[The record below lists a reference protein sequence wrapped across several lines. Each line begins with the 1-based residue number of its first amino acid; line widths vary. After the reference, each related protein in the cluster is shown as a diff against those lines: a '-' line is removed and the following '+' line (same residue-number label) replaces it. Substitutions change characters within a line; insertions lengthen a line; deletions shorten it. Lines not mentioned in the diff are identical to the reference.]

1 MVRVGDDVSNKQVIF
16 RDYVIGSPK
25 ESDMYLTTG
34 TIKLKVPEGS
44 NAVLVKNLYLSCD
57 PLMQF
62 FMRKA
67 EGPNGYLYYTP
78 GSVSQ
83 SQELSFSLVF
93 LVTLAR
99 NIITFTLPLLCNM
112 LLKYDESIVMS
123 VNT

>member
-1 MVRVGDDVSNKQVIF
+1 MVRVGDELSNKQLIF

-34 TIKLKVPEGS
+34 TIKLKVPKGS
-44 NAVLVKNLYLSCD
+44 NAVLVKNLYLSYD

-67 EGPNGYLYYTP
+67 EGPNGYLYYTL

-93 LVTLAR
+93 LVMLAR

-112 LLKYDESIVMS
+112 LLKYDEYIVMF

>member
-1 MVRVGDDVSNKQVIF
+1 MIF

-67 EGPNGYLYYTP
+67 EGPNGYLYYTL

-93 LVTLAR
+93 LVMLAR

-112 LLKYDESIVMS
+112 LLKYDEYIVMF